1 MGKGKFSIPFS
12 AIGTTPFPAFIRLI
26 RTYRVDPAYYR
37 RCLAAGVLSLVSE
50 PFRWFERLVYDRR
63 LKRTAMPASPV
74 FILGHWRSGTTLLH
88 NAMCQDPQFAFVN
101 TYQSMFPNQFFGS
114 RWLFGTFMRWFI
126 PSTRPA
132 DNTPL
137 APELPQEEEI
147 ALGNLGSYGFYN
159 FWYFPRDWKALYR
172 QYVSCETASARER
185 HRYAAG
191 YRKLVAQAMRNLDRP
206 GFISKDPCNTGRIRE
221 LLDAFPD
228 ARFIYIYR
236 HPARVFRSSVNFFDK
251 TLEALTLQSFSRAE
265 IEEFIF
271 TLYDWIIR
279 DYEAQ
284 KALIPAGRLV
294 EVRYEDFEEAPVEGL
309 RQIYAALDLD
319 GFEHALPAIRDYL
332 DRQRSFEKAR
342 HVISPEEMQ
351 RIATRM
357 AFGMKQYGYAEANA
371 SRESA

>member
-12 AIGTTPFPAFIRLI
+12 AIGTSPFPAFLRLV
-26 RTYRVDPAYYR
+26 RNHPVDRRYYR
-37 RCLAAGVLSLVSE
+37 RCLAAGALSLVSE
-50 PFRWFERLVYDRR
+50 PFRWIERIRHDGR
-63 LKRTAMPASPV
+63 LQRVPQPDAPV
-74 FILGHWRSGTTLLH
+74 FVLGHWRSGTTLLH
-88 NAMCQDPQFAFVN
+88 NAMCQDPRFSFVN
-101 TYQSMFPNQFFGS
+101 TYQSMFPNQFFAS

-185 HRYAAG
+185 KRYAAG
-191 YRKLVAQAMRNLDRP
+191 YKKLIAQAILNTGRP

-221 LLDAFPD
+221 LLAAFPN
-228 ARFIYIYR
+228 ARFVYIYR
-236 HPARVFRSSVNFFDK
+236 HPARVFRSSVNFFEK
-251 TLEALTLQSFSRAE
+251 TLEALTLQSFTRAE

-271 TLYDWIIR
+271 TLYDWIVR

-284 KALIPAGRLV
+284 KSLIPAGRLV
-294 EVRYEDFEEAPVEGL
+294 EVRYEDFEQAPVEGL
-309 RQIYAALDLD
+309 RQIYEALDLD
-319 GFEHALPAIRDYL
+319 GFERALPAIRDYL
-332 DRQRSFEKAR
+332 DRQRSFEKAQ

-351 RIATRM
+351 RIAKRM
-357 AFGMKQYGYAEANA
+357 AYGMKQYGYSEVPA
-371 SRESA
+371 SRETA